1 MYEGLSFLLM
11 RVVLVLALSLA
22 LVPTASSFNGALPG
36 DVEDCAPGDAQ
47 RVVQRYVNAF
57 NAWNVRALDR
67 VFAPAASFNWFSTGA
82 PGRRLGPAAYD
93 RSTLMPYFRARHRA
107 GERLRL
113 VRFSGGGNANGY
125 SHFQFFI
132 ERRAR
137 ALRRTIYEGKGAAIC
152 AASGDSISVW
162 SVGPPRRG

>member
-1 MYEGLSFLLM
+1 M
-11 RVVLVLALSLA
+11 RVVLLLALSLA
-22 LVPTASSFNGALPG
+22 LVPTASSFNGDLPG
-36 DVEDCAPGDAQ
+36 DVEDCASGDAQ
-47 RVVQRYVNAF
+47 RVVQRYVRAF
-57 NAWNVRALDR
+57 NAWNVPALDR
-67 VFAPAASFNWFSTGA
+67 AFAPAAYFNWFSTGA

-93 RSTLMPYFRARHRA
+93 RSTLVPYFRARHRV

-137 ALRRTIYEGKGAAIC
+137 ALRPTVYEGKGAAIC

-162 SVGPPRRG
+162 SVGPPRCR

>member
-1 MYEGLSFLLM
+1 VYEGLSFLLM

-125 SHFQFFI
+125 SHFQFI

>member
-22 LVPTASSFNGALPG
+22 LVPTAASYGGELPA

-57 NAWNVRALDR
+57 NARNLRALDR

-82 PGRRLGPAAYD
+82 PGSRFGSAAKS

-107 GERLRL
+107 GEHLRL
-113 VRFSGGGNANGY
+113 VRFRGGNANGY

-137 ALRRTIYEGKGAAIC
+137 ALRPTVYEGKGAAIC

>member
-1 MYEGLSFLLM
+1 M
-11 RVVLVLALSLA
+11 RVVLPLALFLA
-22 LVPTASSFNGALPG
+22 LVPAAFSFNGELPG

-47 RVVQRYVNAF
+47 RVVQRYVRAF
-57 NAWNVRALDR
+57 NAWNVPALDR
-67 VFAPAASFNWFSTGA
+67 AFAPAAYFNWFSTGA

-93 RSTLMPYFRARHRA
+93 RSTLVPYFRARHRA
-107 GERLRL
+107 GEHLRL

-137 ALRRTIYEGKGAAIC
+137 TLPPTVYEGEGAAIC

-162 SVGPPRRG
+162 SVGLPHRR

>member
-1 MYEGLSFLLM
+1 M
-11 RVVLVLALSLA
+11 RVVLPLALFLA
-22 LVPTASSFNGALPG
+22 LVPAASSFNGELPG

-47 RVVQRYVNAF
+47 RVVQRYVRAF
-57 NAWNVRALDR
+57 NAWNVPALDR
-67 VFAPAASFNWFSTGA
+67 AFAPAAYFNWFSTGA

-93 RSTLMPYFRARHRA
+93 RSTLVPYFRARHRA
-107 GERLRL
+107 GEHLRL

-137 ALRRTIYEGKGAAIC
+137 ALRPTVYEGKGAAIC